1 MLCYGQKITLLRRKE
16 TIPLS
21 DEKWITKK
29 ELLERYNI
37 SYGALYRWKRK
48 GLIPEEW
55 FLRKATTTGQETFFP
70 EALITERVELILG
83 SRNEVELDEL
93 ARRLRGGEKEAWI
106 LTVGT
111 TYGDKRFQMED
122 VKSIVLNQ
130 GEKQVDVT
138 GLVTE
143 KTKEA

>member
-1 MLCYGQKITLLRRKE
+1 M
-16 TIPLS
+16 
-21 DEKWITKK
+21 
-29 ELLERYNI
+29 

-48 GLIPEEW
+48 GLIPEDW

-83 SRNEVELDEL
+83 SKNEVELDEL
-93 ARRLRGGEKEAWI
+93 ARRLRGEEKEAWV

-111 TYGDKRFQMED
+111 NYGDKRFQMED
-122 VKSIVLNQ
+122 VKSIVLAQ
-130 GEKQVDVT
+130 GERQVDVT

-143 KTKEA
+143 KIKEA

>member
-93 ARRLRGGEKEAWI
+93 AKRLRGSEGEAWV

-122 VKSIVLNQ
+122 VKSIVLSQ
-130 GEKQVDVT
+130 GERQVDVT

-143 KTKEA
+143 KAKEA

>member
-70 EALITERVELILG
+70 EALITERVELIQG
-83 SRNEVELDEL
+83 SKNEVELDEL
-93 ARRLRGGEKEAWI
+93 ARRLRGDEKEAWV

-111 TYGDKRFQMED
+111 SYGDKRFQMED
-122 VKSIVLNQ
+122 VKSILLSR
-130 GEKQVDVT
+130 GERRVDVT
-138 GLVTE
+138 ALVTE
-143 KTKEA
+143 KIKEA

>member
-1 MLCYGQKITLLRRKE
+1 MLRYGQKITLLRRKE

-93 ARRLRGGEKEAWI
+93 ARKLRGEEKEAWM
-106 LTVGT
+106 LLLST

-122 VKSIVLNQ
+122 VKSIVLSQ
-130 GEKQVDVT
+130 GERQVDVT
-138 GLVTE
+138 TLVTE